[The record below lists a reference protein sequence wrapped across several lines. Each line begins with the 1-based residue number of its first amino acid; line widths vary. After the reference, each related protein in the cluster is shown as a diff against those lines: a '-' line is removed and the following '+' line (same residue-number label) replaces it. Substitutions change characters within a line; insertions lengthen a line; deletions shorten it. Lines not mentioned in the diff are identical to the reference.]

1 MLLEGSCRCGAVRF
15 RVESRTPYPY
25 MRCYCAIC
33 RKTDGGGGY
42 AINIMGDASTLTVEG
57 ENDIAT
63 WQAPLSET
71 EEGGTGLSPARRR
84 FCRICGSALWLDDP
98 RWAENV
104 YPFASAIDT
113 PLPVPP
119 EHVHIML
126 DFAPPWV
133 EVPRGAGEVHFAR
146 YPEESILDWHK
157 RHGLYEE
164 P

>member
-71 EEGGTGLSPARRR
+71 EEGGTLPPSSVSFVCYASMVTPRQNAIRSSMCLARSL
-84 FCRICGSALWLDDP
+84 GS
-98 RWAENV
+98 
-104 YPFASAIDT
+104 
-113 PLPVPP
+113 
-119 EHVHIML
+119 
-126 DFAPPWV
+126 
-133 EVPRGAGEVHFAR
+133 G
-146 YPEESILDWHK
+146 
-157 RHGLYEE
+157 
-164 P
+164 